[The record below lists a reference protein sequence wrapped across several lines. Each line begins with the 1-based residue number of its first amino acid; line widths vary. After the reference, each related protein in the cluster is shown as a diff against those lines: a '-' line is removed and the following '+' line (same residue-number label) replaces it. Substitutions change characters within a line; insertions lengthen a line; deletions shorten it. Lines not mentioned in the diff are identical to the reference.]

1 MSIKDSNQAPL
12 PFTQE
17 DTEEQSLVSDMR
29 ESFQQLGKEVI
40 TSKVQQQTVL
50 AQSVQEGGPASI
62 QEALLHLMT
71 ELKIGMR
78 AMSIATGTKRKRL
91 LNMLHGRETMPPE
104 VFDKVYE
111 VIRKRKPSLFDFN
124 KKPPSS
130 EKGPL

>member
-1 MSIKDSNQAPL
+1 MSIKDSNQVPL

-40 TSKVQQQTVL
+40 ASKIQQQTVL

-62 QEALLHLMT
+62 QEALLHLMA

-104 VFDKVYE
+104 VFNKVYE
-111 VIRKRKPSLFDFN
+111 VIHKRKPSLFDFN
-124 KKPPSS
+124 SKPPSS
-130 EKGPL
+130 